1 MKKIIK
7 KLLQFLQEDNG
18 QLSNSRLLAFLAV
31 VSFIIDWQS
40 HIWSHIEFNPS
51 ITIIGFVLG
60 VVGLKVT
67 QYFAEVKSDKSSDY
81 KSENNCKGGLN
92 EQR

>member
-1 MKKIIK
+1 MK
-7 KLLQFLQEDNG
+7 KLLQFLQEENG
-18 QLSNSRLLAFLAV
+18 QFSNSRLLAFLAV

-51 ITIIGFVLG
+51 FTIIGFVLG

-67 QYFAEVKSDKSSDY
+67 QYFAEIKSGTT
-81 KSENNCKGGLN
+81 SETKLESKN
-92 EQR
+92 E

>member
-1 MKKIIK
+1 MKI
-7 KLLQFLQEDNG
+7 LQFLQEENG
-18 QLSNSRLLAFLAV
+18 QFSNSRLLAFLAV
-31 VSFIIDWQS
+31 VSFIMDWQK

-67 QYFAEVKSDKSSDY
+67 QYFAEVKSDKT
-81 KSENNCKGGLN
+81 N
-92 EQR
+92 ETKLESKNE